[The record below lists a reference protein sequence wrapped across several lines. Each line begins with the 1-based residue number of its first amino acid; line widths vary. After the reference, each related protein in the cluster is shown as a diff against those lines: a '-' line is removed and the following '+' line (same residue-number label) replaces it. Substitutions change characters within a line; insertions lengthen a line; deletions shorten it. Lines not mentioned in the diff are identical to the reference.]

1 MTEID
6 SYHMAVSTIDDA
18 IGEAVATGADIDH
31 MAIMDNFCWCSSDES
46 NRLGQL
52 LETSRGCYEAAVKYG
67 TPFISGKDSMFNDF
81 RGYDKNDDPIKIS
94 ALPTLLISTLSV
106 VPDAEK
112 VSTIDFKIAGDKIFV
127 LGRTMRE
134 FGGTEFA
141 KMIGADEHAGI
152 VPKVNMDESLA
163 KFRGIFAGNQ
173 ENLFSSIQHIGAGGL
188 GTALAKS
195 CISGE
200 LGATVS
206 LAKIHENMNVALF
219 SESKSRYL
227 ISVDPKK
234 EAKFREIFPEAIEIG
249 EVGGD
254 VLKISEVGEFKVS
267 DLSGKYKGV
276 FGDY

>member
-1 MTEID
+1 
-6 SYHMAVSTIDDA
+6 MAVATIDDA
-18 IGEAVATGADIDH
+18 IGEAVATGANVDH

-52 LETSRGCYEAAVKYG
+52 LETSRGCYDAAVKYG

-81 RGYDKNDDPIKIS
+81 RGYDADDNPIKIS

-112 VSTIDFKIAGDKIFV
+112 VSTIDFKISGDKIFV

-141 KMIGADEHAGI
+141 KMQNCDEHAGM
-152 VPKVNMDESLA
+152 VPRVNMDESLA

-188 GTALAKS
+188 GAALAKS
-195 CISGE
+195 CIAGQ
-200 LGATVS
+200 LGADVNLVDVS
-206 LAKIHENMNVALF
+206 DDPNTALF

-227 ISVDPKK
+227 ISIDPKK
-234 EAKFREIFPEAIEIG
+234 EAKFREKFPTAIEIG
-249 EVGGD
+249 EVSGD
-254 VLKISEVGEFKVS
+254 SLNIDKVGEFKVA
-267 DLSGKYKGV
+267 DLAGKYKGV